1 MKHQINASLKNLM
14 FFAHQNLLIVIQILL
29 NRMVSGTSS
38 SKKSTNYWA
47 SSLHTM
53 ISSKMVKKIKTKGE
67 AIQTL
72 KVHMQNSENIMRNI
86 MKVQQ
91 AVGAKKR
98 IFTMVGDWLN
108 TITTITNEKI
118 RETLYN
124 IE

>member
-1 MKHQINASLKNLM
+1 
-14 FFAHQNLLIVIQILL
+14 
-29 NRMVSGTSS
+29 
-38 SKKSTNYWA
+38 
-47 SSLHTM
+47 
-53 ISSKMVKKIKTKGE
+53 
-67 AIQTL
+67 
-72 KVHMQNSENIMRNI
+72 MRNI